1 MDTDKNIDIKNNK
14 IIQKEGILVDLPDIS
29 NTDNK
34 TCCVNMTC
42 YDCNKCYIKEYK
54 TEGNSFSDNTN
65 NTNNTDINKPL
76 IDLYT
81 ILKKYNIDN
90 ILFN

>member
-1 MDTDKNIDIKNNK
+1 MDTDKNIDIKNSK
-14 IIQKEGILVDLPDIS
+14 TIQKEGILVDLPDIS

-42 YDCNKCYIKEYK
+42 YNCNKCYIKEYK
-54 TEGNSFSDNTN
+54 IKGNSFSNNTN
-65 NTNNTDINKPL
+65 NTNINKPL

-90 ILFN
+90 ISFN

>member
-1 MDTDKNIDIKNNK
+1 MDHKNNPKPFLNALGVSFATTMIAKGSALTYDLSSSNISGSTLNIDICVGLSN
-14 IIQKEGILVDLPDIS
+14 II
-29 NTDNK
+29 
-34 TCCVNMTC
+34 
-42 YDCNKCYIKEYK
+42 
-54 TEGNSFSDNTN
+54 
-65 NTNNTDINKPL
+65 NNTDINKPL